1 MSIFSTYSTGEN
13 RVTASLLAVLRS
25 LSLGRIERLLGAI
38 LEQSEFELVRF
49 QNQPSKGAAGVPDAI
64 IHASLRM
71 LVETKTERNGLNE
84 PQLRR
89 HLKRLDEAKEQSQFL
104 LVLTPDDE
112 RPKIIDAIHDQ
123 RMAWTSFA
131 LFDQAIDEMLSDPHE
146 VVSERESFLRREL
159 QNFFEAENLLAS
171 PNDVVIVAARQA
183 WPEYEVFHAYVCQP
197 NRPFQ
202 QVSRMG
208 FYCKNRIYSLV
219 PKILD
224 IIDDVEIATGKYDGE
239 LGKLVDYL
247 DKHSLRTDRDR
258 YKVFLL
264 SPPDSADTL
273 KLSAP
278 IPNNK
283 RSKSDKPTAFTM
295 GQRYVSTAQLLAAKM
310 TSDFDLDSSVKHVD
324 FFGSCAEALRRA

>member
-13 RVTASLLAVLRS
+13 RVTASLLAVLGS
-25 LSLGRIERLLGAI
+25 LSLGRIERLLAAM

-49 QNQPSKGAAGVPDAI
+49 QNQPSKGGTGVPDAI
-64 IHASLRM
+64 IHASIRM

-89 HLKRLDEAKEQSQFL
+89 HLKRLDNAKEQSQFL

-112 RPKIIDAIHDQ
+112 RPKIGDEIKDQ
-123 RMAWTSFA
+123 RMAWTSLA
-131 LFDQAIDEMLSDPHE
+131 LLDQAIDEMLADPHE
-146 VVSERESFLRREL
+146 VVSEREAFLLREL

-183 WPEYEVFHAYVCQP
+183 WPEYEELHAYVCQP

-202 QVSRMG
+202 QVGRLG
-208 FYCKNRIYSLV
+208 FYSKNRVYPLV
-219 PKILD
+219 PKILLVQ
-224 IIDDVEIATGKYDGE
+224 DDVEMVVGKYDGE
-239 LGKLVDYL
+239 LGKLVEQIVT
-247 DKHSLRTDRDR
+247 KSARLRDER

-264 SPPDSADTL
+264 SAPDSPDTL

-278 IPNNK
+278 IPNDI
-283 RSKSDKPTAFTM
+283 KSQAGRRTAFTM
-295 GQRYVSTAQLLAAKM
+295 GQRYVASSQLLLAKT
-310 TSDFDLDSSVKHVD
+310 TSDL
-324 FFGSCAEALRRA
+324 E

>member
-13 RVTASLLAVLRS
+13 RVTASLVAVLGS
-25 LSLGRIERLLGAI
+25 LSLGRIERLLAAM

-49 QNQPSKGAAGVPDAI
+49 QNQPSKGGAGVPDAI
-64 IHASLRM
+64 IHASIRM

-89 HLKRLDEAKEQSQFL
+89 HLKRLDEAKAQSQFL

-112 RPKIIDAIHDQ
+112 RPKIIDEIKDQ

-131 LFDQAIDEMLSDPHE
+131 LLDQAIDEMLADPHE
-146 VVSERESFLRREL
+146 VVSEREAFLLREL

-183 WPEYEVFHAYVCQP
+183 WPEYEEFKAYVCQP

-208 FYCKNRIYSLV
+208 FYCKNRIYPLV

-224 IIDDVEIATGKYDGE
+224 IIDDVEIVTGRYTGE

-247 DKHSLRTDRDR
+247 DKNSLRTDRDS

-264 SPPDSADTL
+264 SAPDSTDTL
-273 KLSAP
+273 KLPAP

-283 RSKSDKPTAFTM
+283 KDKSGKGAPFTM
-295 GQRYVSTAQLLAAKM
+295 RQRYVASSQLLVAKT
-310 TSDFDLDSSVKHVD
+310 TSDL
-324 FFGSCAEALRRA
+324 E

>member
-13 RVTASLLAVLRS
+13 RVTASILAVLRS
-25 LSLGRIERLLGAI
+25 LSLGRIERLLAAM

-49 QNQPSKGAAGVPDAI
+49 QNQPSKGGSGVPDAI
-64 IHASLRM
+64 IHASIRM
-71 LVETKTERNGLNE
+71 LVETKTERNGLNK
-84 PQLRR
+84 PQLQR
-89 HLKRLDEAKEQSQFL
+89 HLKRLDEATETGQFL

-112 RPKIIDAIHDQ
+112 RPKLLDEISDP

-131 LFDQAIDEMLSDPHE
+131 LLDQAIDEMLSDPHE
-146 VVSERESFLRREL
+146 VVSEREAFLLREL

-183 WPEYEVFHAYVCQP
+183 WPEYEEFKAYVCQP

-208 FYCKNRIYSLV
+208 FYSKNKIYPLI

-224 IIDDVEIATGKYDGE
+224 VIDDVEIVTGKYDGE

-247 DKHSLRTDRDR
+247 DKNSLRLDRER

-264 SPPDSADTL
+264 SPPDSPDTL
-273 KLSAP
+273 KLAAP
-278 IPNNK
+278 IPNDI
-283 RSKSDKPTAFTM
+283 KSQAGRRTAFTM
-295 GQRYVSTAQLLAAKM
+295 GQRYAASSQLLAAKT
-310 TSDFDLDSSVKHVD
+310 TSDL
-324 FFGSCAEALRRA
+324 E

>member
-1 MSIFSTYSTGEN
+1 M
-13 RVTASLLAVLRS
+13 
-25 LSLGRIERLLGAI
+25 

-49 QNQPSKGAAGVPDAI
+49 QNQPSKGGAGVPDAI
-64 IHASLRM
+64 IHVSIRM

-112 RPKIIDAIHDQ
+112 RPKIIDEINDP

-131 LFDQAIDEMLSDPHE
+131 LLDQAIDEMLADPHE
-146 VVSERESFLRREL
+146 VVSECEAFLLREL

-183 WPEYEVFHAYVCQP
+183 WPEYEEFKAYVCQS

-202 QVSRMG
+202 QVRRMG
-208 FYCKNRIYSLV
+208 FYCKNRIYPLV

-224 IIDDVEIATGKYDGE
+224 IIDDVEIVTGKYEGE

-247 DKHSLRTDRDR
+247 DKNSLRIDRER
-258 YKVFLL
+258 YKMFLL
-264 SPPDSADTL
+264 SALDSQDTL
-273 KLSAP
+273 KLPEP
-278 IPNNK
+278 IPNDKKGKLGK
-283 RSKSDKPTAFTM
+283 RTAFTM
-295 GQRYVSTAQLLAAKM
+295 GQRYVSSSQLLVAK
-310 TSDFDLDSSVKHVD
+310 TTADL
-324 FFGSCAEALRRA
+324 E